1 MSRKMEGVNL
11 VAGNSPWTRMSSLK
25 HFHVGVRTIQ
35 HAIKQIA
42 VDPFP
47 GFQFQSNVPPVA
59 ESQFNDALQLL
70 LGAGMENC
78 PLKALRG
85 RIFKPILRHKH
96 RTVETG
102 KKGIR

>member
-1 MSRKMEGVNL
+1 MR
-11 VAGNSPWTRMSSLK
+11 SLK
-25 HFHVGVRTIQ
+25 HFHVGVGTIQ

-42 VDPFP
+42 VDTFP
-47 GFQFQSNVPPVA
+47 GFQFQSNVSSVA
-59 ESQFNDALQLL
+59 ESQCNDALQLL
-70 LGAGMENC
+70 LGAGMKNC
-78 PLKALRG
+78 SLKALCG

>member
-1 MSRKMEGVNL
+1 
-11 VAGNSPWTRMSSLK
+11 MSSLK

-35 HAIKQIA
+35 HAIKQVA
-42 VDPFP
+42 VDTLP
-47 GFQFQSNVPPVA
+47 GFQFQSNVPSVA

-70 LGAGMENC
+70 LGAGIKNGS
-78 PLKALRG
+78 LKALWR